1 MKKSLLPVI
10 TLLVFGFATPALA
23 QKQGYEETWPE
34 YQPRAFQG
42 CSVLAPGA
50 SGPASGKITT
60 LSDLP
65 RRLRAADKVR
75 LRNMYRMAQHE
86 VAMNPGGVELPAQA
100 KPRVTR
106 LTGLHAVAP
115 TACPD
120 SVPLKLNGK

>member
-10 TLLVFGFATPALA
+10 ALLALGFAPPALA
-23 QKQGYEETWPE
+23 QKQVYEETWPE
-34 YQPRAFQG
+34 FQPRAFQG

-50 SGPASGKITT
+50 LDPASGKVTK

-65 RRLRAADKVR
+65 RRLRAVDRVR

-106 LTGLHAVAP
+106 LTGLHVVAP

-120 SVPLKLNGK
+120 SVPLSLTGR